1 MNEISLEPTVLLQR
15 ISNKIWLNLNIVY
28 IIMKM
33 NTIIQ

>member
-15 ISNKIWLNLNIVY
+15 ISNKIWLNLNIIY